1 MYKKKGS
8 DNMAKKGGLGMGLDA
23 IFEDNSLK
31 EKDNI
36 SSARVTDL
44 EPNKNQ
50 PRKKFDEAEIQ
61 KLAESINENGLIQ
74 PIVVRPIADERYQI
88 VAGERRWR
96 ACKAAGIDEIPII
109 VRELSDEETAKIALI
124 ENIQRSDLNPI
135 EEASGYKYLM
145 DTFNI
150 TQEGISKIVGKSRS
164 AIANSVR
171 LLNLPDEVQ
180 KMLMNNEI
188 SAGHAK
194 ALAMIDDE
202 DYMLD
207 IAEKA
212 ANGSLT
218 VRSVEKIA
226 TDFNKGEIHEEIS
239 DSKSEKQTNNHCKE
253 IELSLSEMLGR
264 KIRINIDKSEKGTIS
279 VEFFDKKD
287 LDELVEHLSLM

>member
-1 MYKKKGS
+1 
-8 DNMAKKGGLGMGLDA
+8 MGLDA
-23 IFEDNSLK
+23 IFDDNSLK

-36 SSARVTDL
+36 STARVTDL

-50 PRKKFDEAEIQ
+50 PRKKFDEADIQ

-96 ACKAAGIDEIPII
+96 ACKSAGISEIPII
-109 VRELSDEETAKIALI
+109 VRELSDEETAKIALV

-145 DTFNI
+145 DNFNV
-150 TQEGISKIVGKSRS
+150 TQETLSKIVGKSRS

-171 LLNLPDEVQ
+171 LLNLPDEIQ
-180 KMLMNNEI
+180 KMLIDDEI

-202 DYMLD
+202 EYMID
-207 IAEKA
+207 IAKKA
-212 ANGSLT
+212 ANGALT
-218 VRSVEKIA
+218 VRNVEKLAAEI
-226 TDFNKGEIHEEIS
+226 NRGEMPEDIPTKE
-239 DSKSEKQTNNHCKE
+239 EKQSNNHCRE

-264 KIRINIDKSEKGTIS
+264 KIKINMDKSEKGTVS
-279 VEFFDKKD
+279 VEFFSKED
-287 LDELVEHLSLM
+287 LDEVVEHLSLM

>member
-1 MYKKKGS
+1 
-8 DNMAKKGGLGMGLDA
+8 MGLDA
-23 IFEDNSLK
+23 IFDDNSLK

-36 SSARVTDL
+36 STARVTDL

-50 PRKKFDEAEIQ
+50 PRKKFDEADIQ

-96 ACKAAGIDEIPII
+96 ACKAAGLDEIPII
-109 VRELSDEETAKIALI
+109 VRELSDEDTAKIALI
-124 ENIQRSDLNPI
+124 ENIQRADLNPI
-135 EEASGYKYLM
+135 EEAAGYKYLM
-145 DTFNI
+145 DNFNI
-150 TQEGISKIVGKSRS
+150 TQDEVSKIVGKSRS

-171 LLNLPDEVQ
+171 LLNLPDKIQ
-180 KMLMNNEI
+180 KMLINNEI

-194 ALAMIDDE
+194 ALAMINDE

-207 IAEKA
+207 IADKA

-226 TDFNKGEIHEEIS
+226 ADFNKGEVHEEVTES
-239 DSKSEKQTNNHCKE
+239 RKERQTNNYCTE

-264 KIRINIDKSEKGTIS
+264 RIKISMDRSEKGSIS
-279 VEFFDKKD
+279 VEFFNKDD